1 MRSIFLGSAILIG
14 SVFAASAQVINAPVV
29 GGPGGGPFDDP
40 CRPDGSVLVG
50 YNVTSGKAMNQFA
63 AVCQAQN
70 NGVLRGAVYGLRT
83 WGKADNNGAD
93 HIVVAPRCP
102 LGMAIRAMQIW
113 VNKFKEIDSVEATC
127 FELLPNT
134 AGTASLQRT
143 RTNGGQA
150 SSNAESGCPPGTIA
164 LGITGRSGALVDA
177 LGLKCSSFPW
187 HGRN

>member
-1 MRSIFLGSAILIG
+1 MRSIFLGSAILIV

-29 GGPGGGPFDDP
+29 GGPGGGAFDDP

-63 AVCQAQN
+63 AVCQTQN

-164 LGITGRSGALVDA
+164 VGITGRSGALVDA